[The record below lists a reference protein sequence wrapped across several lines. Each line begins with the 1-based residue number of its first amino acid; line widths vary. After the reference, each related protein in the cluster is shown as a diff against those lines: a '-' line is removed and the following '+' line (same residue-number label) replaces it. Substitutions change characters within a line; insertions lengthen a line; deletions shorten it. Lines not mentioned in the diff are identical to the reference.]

1 MFGAR
6 DRPCCMPPPI
16 AGFHH
21 VTAMCGDPQRNVDF
35 YAGVLGLRLVKRTV
49 NFDDP
54 SSYHLYYGDA
64 VGTPG
69 TLLTFFA
76 WPGARR
82 GRRGV
87 GQVAATALRIPAASV
102 SFWLD
107 RLHAHQIVGVDVGKR
122 DGTTVIS
129 LADQDGM
136 RLELVGLPEPNDARK
151 EEARIWPG
159 SPVAPEHAIRAL
171 HGVTTELAE
180 TAGTVTLLT
189 EVMGLRA
196 VAPETNGR
204 QRFGTEDTDGPPSQ
218 FIELVSQPHE
228 RPGQVAVGFV
238 HHVAWRVKDDE
249 TQLAWREFLQSRGYA
264 VSPVMDR
271 TYFHAIY
278 FREPGG
284 VLFEIATDPPGFTAD
299 GESVEALG
307 NRLQLPPQ
315 FEGQRSTLEKALP
328 PIHLPAA
335 VQGSAP
341 FSSNG

>member
-1 MFGAR
+1 
-6 DRPCCMPPPI
+6 
-16 AGFHH
+16 
-21 VTAMCGDPQRNVDF
+21 MCGDPQRNVDF

-64 VGTPG
+64 AGSPG

-87 GQVAATALRIPAASV
+87 GQVAATALRIPGASV

-107 RLHAHQIVGVDVGKR
+107 RLHAHGMVGVDVGKR
-122 DGTTVIS
+122 DGATVIS
-129 LADQDGM
+129 LADPDGM
-136 RLELVGLPEPNDARK
+136 RLELVGVPEPDDAK
-151 EEARIWPG
+151 KKEARTWPG
-159 SPVAPEHAIRAL
+159 RQVAPEHAIRAL
-171 HGVTTELAE
+171 RGVTAELAS
-180 TAGTVTLLT
+180 TAETVTLLT

-196 VAPETNGR
+196 IASEANSR
-204 QRFGTEDTDGPPSQ
+204 QRFGTEDGGGAPSQ
-218 FIELVSQPHE
+218 VIELMTQPHE
-228 RPGQVAVGFV
+228 RPGQVSVGFV
-238 HHVAWRVKDDE
+238 HHIAWRVKDNE

-299 GESVEALG
+299 GESVELLG
-307 NRLQLPPQ
+307 SRLQLPPQ
-315 FEGQRSTLEKALP
+315 FEGQRSTLENALP
-328 PIHLPAA
+328 PIQLPAA
-335 VQGSAP
+335 VGACASPSA
-341 FSSNG
+341 NG

>member
-1 MFGAR
+1 
-6 DRPCCMPPPI
+6 
-16 AGFHH
+16 
-21 VTAMCGDPQRNVDF
+21 MCGDPQRNVEF

-64 VGTPG
+64 AGSPG

-87 GQVAATALRIPAASV
+87 GQVAVTALRIPVASV

-107 RLHAHQIVGVDVGKR
+107 RLHTHRVIGVDVGRR
-122 DGTTVIS
+122 DGTTVIA
-129 LADQDGM
+129 LADPDGM
-136 RLELVGLPEPNDARK
+136 RLELVGVPESDDARK
-151 EEARIWPG
+151 EGAYTWIG

-171 HGVTTELAE
+171 HGVTTELAA
-180 TAGTVTLLT
+180 TAKTVTLLT

-196 VAPETNGR
+196 VPSAADGR
-204 QRFGTEDTDGPPSQ
+204 QRFGTDGSGGAPSQ
-218 FIELVSQPHE
+218 FIELLAQPHE

-238 HHVAWRVKDDE
+238 HHIAWRAEDDA
-249 TQLAWREFLQSRGYA
+249 TQLAWRELLISRGYA
-264 VSPVMDR
+264 VSPIIDR

-299 GESVEALG
+299 GESLDALG
-307 NRLQLPPQ
+307 SGLQLPPQ
-315 FEGQRSTLEKALP
+315 FEGQRSILEKTLP
-328 PIHLPAA
+328 PIHLPVAA
-335 VQGSAP
+335 EGSQSLPPNA
-341 FSSNG
+341 

>member
-1 MFGAR
+1 MH
-6 DRPCCMPPPI
+6 PPI

-21 VTAMCGDPQRNVDF
+21 VTAMCSEPQRNVDF

-64 VGTPG
+64 AGAPG

-107 RLHAHQIVGVDVGKR
+107 RLHAHRVIGVDVGKR

-129 LADQDGM
+129 LADPDGM
-136 RLELVGLPEPNDARK
+136 RLELVGVPESDDARK
-151 EEARIWPG
+151 EKARIWLG
-159 SPVAPEHAIRAL
+159 NPVAPEHAIRTL
-171 HGVTTELAE
+171 HGVTTELAS
-180 TAGTVTLLT
+180 TAKTVTLLT

-196 VAPETNGR
+196 VVSEANGR
-204 QRFGTEDTDGPPSQ
+204 QRFGTENSGDVPSQ
-218 FIELVSQPHE
+218 FIELVAQPHE

-238 HHVAWRVKDDE
+238 HHIAWRVKDGE
-249 TQLAWREFLQSRGYA
+249 TQLAWREFLQSRGYV

-284 VLFEIATDPPGFTAD
+284 VLYEIATDPPGFTAD
-299 GESVEALG
+299 GESVEELG
-307 NRLQLPPQ
+307 SRLQLPSR
-315 FEGQRSTLEKALP
+315 FEGQRSSLEKALP
-328 PIHLPAA
+328 PIHLPTVTQA
-335 VQGSAP
+335 STP
-341 FSSNG
+341 FSANE